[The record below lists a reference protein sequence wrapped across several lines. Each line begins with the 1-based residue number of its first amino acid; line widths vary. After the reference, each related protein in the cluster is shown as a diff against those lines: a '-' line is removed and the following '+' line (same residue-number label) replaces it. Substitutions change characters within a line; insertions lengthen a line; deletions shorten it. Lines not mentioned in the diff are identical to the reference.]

1 MRCLGL
7 ATRFDGEEFAVV
19 AVSAAPKNFSLFE
32 NLKKVSMSIM
42 ELTLNKLLEIIG
54 NDEVRNHVPGS
65 IKVQANSNKV
75 ASVKAGNSVCEAYSN
90 GYAVYDNGD
99 RKTVVRI
106 SDCTKYTYK
115 FNRLRKNEKAY
126 ENVELDLKDSPWYLG
141 VILAC
146 EERIQANMEHSCCS
160 SVVTDENV
168 LSENFI
174 DCARSRF
181 GNPEA
186 KFIRK
191 EAINE
196 ARKCLRLLPDS
207 HAEVFKL
214 YHEYDYKQNEIA
226 KIVGVT
232 PKTVRKRLNKAT
244 SEVRRIREWLDE
256 NFV

>member
-1 MRCLGL
+1 
-7 ATRFDGEEFAVV
+7 
-19 AVSAAPKNFSLFE
+19 
-32 NLKKVSMSIM
+32 M

-54 NDEVRNHVPGS
+54 DNDIRNHVLGS
-65 IKVQANSNKV
+65 TKIQATSNKI

-99 RKTVVRI
+99 HKTVVRI
-106 SDCTKYTYK
+106 SDCTKYKYR
-115 FNRLRKNEKAY
+115 FNRLRESDKEY
-126 ENVELDLKDSPWYLG
+126 ENIELDLKDSPWYFG

-146 EERIQANMEHSCCS
+146 EERIQANMEHSCCNGAVS
-160 SVVTDENV
+160 DDNDLGEN
-168 LSENFI
+168 SMG
-174 DCARSRF
+174 CARF

-191 EAINE
+191 ETINE
-196 ARKCLRLLPDS
+196 ARKFLRLLPDS

-226 KIVGVT
+226 KIIGVT
-232 PKTVRKRLNKAT
+232 PKTVKERLDKAT
-244 SEVRRIREWLDE
+244 SEVRRIRKWFDE

>member
-1 MRCLGL
+1 MFDNKITLG
-7 ATRFDGEEFAVV
+7 EMIQ
-19 AVSAAPKNFSLFE
+19 NF
-32 NLKKVSMSIM
+32 
-42 ELTLNKLLEIIG
+42 TGLEVI
-54 NDEVRNHVPGS
+54 NRVPGS
-65 IKVQANSNKV
+65 MKVQANSNKV

-115 FNRLRKNEKAY
+115 FNRLRKNEKVY

-160 SVVTDENV
+160 DVVSDENV
-168 LSENFI
+168 LSENSI
-174 DCARSRF
+174 DCARF

-244 SEVRRIREWLDE
+244 SEVRRIREWLDK